1 MCLLALN
8 LQHSCLLGLH
18 QPAPSPSHTIVSPHH
33 CPPTFA
39 SLPSCILPAPTLS
52 PHHTIT
58 ATWHYHLTPSPF
70 CTIVA
75 YIPITPMSI
84 LSPHCCPPSSLLPA
98 IIILHYRSL
107 CCRPAPSLHCS
118 TATLRSHPPAPRA
131 ALCQLNAT
139 APHTSPPCTIS
150 TMASSPSTLTAP

>member
-8 LQHSCLLGLH
+8 LQYSCLFGLH

-39 SLPSCILPAPTLS
+39 SLPPCILPAPTLS
-52 PHHTIT
+52 PHSTIT

-98 IIILHYRSL
+98 IIILHYRTL

-118 TATLRSHPPAPRA
+118 TATLQPQRSPVPLEHNYPPHF
-131 ALCQLNAT
+131 AT
-139 APHTSPPCTIS
+139 LYHHQYP
-150 TMASSPSTLTAP
+150 MGSSPSTLTAP